1 MKKSSFNQVID
12 RINSSKNICIIS
24 HVNPDGDSIGSLLG
38 LGLALKKYK
47 DKRIKL
53 AINDE
58 IPKIYT
64 FLPGIEY
71 LEKTQKDEAFDLL
84 IALDCSDLKRLGL
97 GKYVTDNAD
106 FIINIDHH
114 KSNDFFGDENIVFP
128 GYSSTGEILFN
139 LLKAMNIEI
148 DTEIATCLY
157 VSISTDTGSFKYD
170 STSPNTLEVAANLM
184 RKNIDLNKITT
195 SVYQSRSL
203 EKTCLLIKSLNS
215 MELYMDNRIGII
227 SVTEEMI
234 ESCNA
239 ALQDIDGIIEFVRDI
254 DTVEVACML
263 KELDQEVIKV
273 GFRSKKDI
281 DVAEIAMSFEG
292 GGHSRASGCTIYDT
306 IDNSKDKVLD
316 EIKKAF
322 R

>member
-58 IPKIYT
+58 IPKNYK

-84 IALDCSDLKRLGL
+84 ITLDCSDLKRLGL

-170 STSPNTLEVAANLM
+170 STSPDTLEVAANLM

-195 SVYQSRSL
+195 NVYQSRSL

-234 ESCNA
+234 EDCNA
-239 ALQDIDGIIEFVRDI
+239 AIQDIDGIIEFVRDI